1 VFITTA
7 AAAASYLSL
16 LRVIALEFLCFLR
29 HDGNIKRK
37 NNIFLEKRLVILLDI
52 DRLMGMNC
60 LGKTTWII
68 GFSSDTTVKIRTEVS
83 SK

>member
-1 VFITTA
+1 
-7 AAAASYLSL
+7 L
-16 LRVIALEFLCFLR
+16 LHVIALEFLFLLR

-37 NNIFLEKRLVILLDI
+37 NNIFLEKRLLILLDI
-52 DRLMGMNC
+52 GRFMGLNC

-68 GFSSDTTVKIRTEVS
+68 GFSSDMTVICTEVS